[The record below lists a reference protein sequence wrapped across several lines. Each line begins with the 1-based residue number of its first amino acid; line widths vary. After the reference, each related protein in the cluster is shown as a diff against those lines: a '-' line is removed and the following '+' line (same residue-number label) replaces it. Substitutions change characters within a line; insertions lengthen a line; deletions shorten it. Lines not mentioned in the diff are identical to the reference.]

1 MKSTLKI
8 LNLEDDPEDFD
19 IINFILESSGLSF
32 LPKRVDTR
40 EDFLN
45 AVRDFQPDI
54 ILSDHSLPTFS
65 STEALSLCNENN
77 FQIPFILVTGAV
89 SEEFAVSCMK
99 LGAKDY
105 VLKSS
110 LTRLPNAIENAIKHR
125 DAERGKWSAISS
137 LADQNDKLIKINKEL
152 DSFVYSVSHNLRAP
166 LMSVLGL
173 LNLAKKENTNKNL
186 HQYHEMME
194 NSIQKLDNTLKEI
207 LEYSRNSRQELK
219 IEQLN
224 IKSLIKDSIDIM
236 KFFDGFQLLE
246 MRYSIKCEV
255 PLYSDSYRLSVILN
269 NLISNAVK
277 YLDNN
282 KDKPFF
288 NIECVIDEKNAKL
301 IFEDNGIG
309 ISKELLP
316 KIFTMFFRAT
326 ESKEGSGLGLYIVKE
341 AIELLKG
348 KIEIESEF
356 GQGTKFTIDIPNH
369 LPITNDEK
377 VPIHSA
383 LAT

>member
-32 LPKRVDTR
+32 VSRRVDTKHH
-40 EDFLN
+40 FLS
-45 AVRDFQPDI
+45 ALHDYQPDI
-54 ILSDHSLPTFS
+54 ILSDHSLPTFT
-65 STEALSLCNENN
+65 STEALLLCNENN

-99 LGAKDY
+99 LGATDY

-125 DAERGKWSAISS
+125 DAEKGKWEAISS

-173 LNLAKKENTNKNL
+173 LNLAKKEGEIETL
-186 HQYHEMME
+186 HQYHAMME
-194 NSIQKLDNTLKEI
+194 NSIQKLDSTLKEI
-207 LEYSRNSRQELK
+207 LEYSRNSRQEPK
-219 IEQLN
+219 IEQIN
-224 IKSLIKDSIDIM
+224 IRNLIKDSIDKM
-236 KFFDGFQLLE
+236 KFFDGFHLLE
-246 MRYSIKCEV
+246 MRCSIKDEV

-277 YLDNN
+277 YLDIH

-288 NIECVIDEKNAKL
+288 SIECAIDEKKL
-301 IFEDNGIG
+301 KFIFEDNGIG
-309 ISKELLP
+309 INKEFLP

-326 ESKEGSGLGLYIVKE
+326 ETKEGSGLGLYIVKE
-341 AIELLKG
+341 AVELLKG
-348 KIEIESEF
+348 KIEIQSEF
-356 GQGTKFTIDIPNH
+356 GKGTKFTVEIPNR
-369 LPITNDEK
+369 LPFTDGGK
-377 VPIHSA
+377 VALQSA
-383 LAT
+383 VAT